1 MKLKQ
6 NKLTVSRWRYALVM
20 TALLILPVALIWH
33 IAGLQVLPDV
43 DKGYEFLQGKV
54 SKKMVR
60 REVIPAYRGVITDR
74 HGEPLAISSPVVQ
87 LVADPRLVDVN
98 HPKFSE
104 LAEHLSVTSASL
116 KKRVLRYAKRP
127 YMVLKARNFLP
138 PAVAEKILAWK
149 IPGIYGEKTYKRFY
163 PAAEVMSQI
172 VGITDDKEKGQEG
185 IESSYDSTL
194 AGVPGR
200 KKLLKDR
207 RGNVIKDLG
216 VERNAKPGE
225 AIALSIDMRLQHK
238 AYTELQDA
246 VVRHQAT
253 SGSIVVLDVHTG
265 EILAMASQPSYNPN
279 DRKKLSSDALNKG
292 ARNRAVLDLFE
303 PGSTVKP
310 FTVLAAMENSKIFA
324 ESIIDT
330 NPGYIQV
337 DKKRIKDERN
347 YGEIG
352 LADLLKK
359 SSNVGAIKLG
369 LAVDPEDMHDLFS
382 RVGFGQVV
390 GTGVAGESPGTL
402 PVHKKS
408 MRLER
413 ANFAI
418 GYSLNASALQI
429 AQAYAVLASDGLKR
443 PITLLKTDKI
453 LEGEQVVDAE
463 LVAIV
468 RQMMTGVTRKGG
480 TAEKAA
486 IYTYDVAGKTG
497 TAYKN
502 VAGGYD
508 DKRYVA
514 LFAGIVPAD
523 KPRLVTVVIIND
535 PKVGGHTGGQVA
547 GPVYANVT
555 ERALR
560 VLMVAPKVVVSDRA
574 VALSAKPSPIRFGG
588 DI

>member
-6 NKLTVSRWRYALVM
+6 NKLTITRWRYALVM
-20 TALLILPVALIWH
+20 TALLILPVSLIWH

-43 DKGYEFLQGKV
+43 DKGYKFLQGKV
-54 SKKMVR
+54 SQNMVR
-60 REVIPAYRGVITDR
+60 RETIPAYRGVITDR
-74 HGEPLAISSPVVQ
+74 YGEPLAISSPVIQ
-87 LVADPRLVDVN
+87 LVADPRLVDVD

-104 LAEHLSVTSASL
+104 LAEHLSVTNTSL

-127 YMVLKARNFLP
+127 YIVLKATNFLP

-149 IPGIYGEKTYKRFY
+149 IPGIYGEKIYKRFY
-163 PAAEVMSQI
+163 PAAEVTSQI
-172 VGITDDKEKGQEG
+172 VGITDNDEKGREG
-185 IESSYDSTL
+185 IEKSFDAIL

-200 KKLLKDR
+200 KKLLQDR
-207 RGNVIKDLG
+207 RGNMIKDLG

-225 AIALSIDMRLQHK
+225 AITLSIDMRLQHK

-246 VVRHQAT
+246 VVKHQAT
-253 SGSIVVLDVHTG
+253 SGSIVVIDVRTG
-265 EILAMASQPSYNPN
+265 EILAMANQPSYNPN
-279 DRKKLSSDALNKG
+279 DKKKLSPDAFNKG
-292 ARNRAVLDLFE
+292 ARNRAILDLFE

-310 FTVLAAMENSKIFA
+310 FTVLAAMESNKIFA
-324 ESIIDT
+324 ESVIDT
-330 NPGYIQV
+330 NPGYIQIG
-337 DKKRIKDERN
+337 KKRIKDEHN

-369 LAVDPEDMHDLFS
+369 LAVDPEDIHDLFS

-390 GTGVAGESPGTL
+390 GVGIAGESSGTL

-418 GYSLNASALQI
+418 GYSLNSSALQI

-443 PITLLKTDKI
+443 PLTLLRTDRI
-453 LEGEQVVDAE
+453 PEGEQVVNAE
-463 LVAIV
+463 LVATV
-468 RQMMTGVTRKGG
+468 RKMMTGATRKGG

-555 ERALR
+555 ERALM
-560 VLMVAPKVVVSDRA
+560 VLRIAPKATVSDRA
-574 VALSAKPSPIRFGG
+574 VALNTKPSPIRFGG

>member
-6 NKLTVSRWRYALVM
+6 NKLTVARWRYALVM
-20 TALLILPVALIWH
+20 AVLLVLPVALIWH

-54 SKKMVR
+54 SERMVR

-74 HGEPLAISSPVVQ
+74 YGEPLAISSPVIQ
-87 LVADPRLVDVN
+87 LVAEPRLVDVN

-104 LAEHLSVTSASL
+104 LAKHLSVSSASL
-116 KKRVLRYAKRP
+116 KKRVLRYTKRP
-127 YMVLKARNFLP
+127 YLVLKAGNFLP

-149 IPGIYGEKTYKRFY
+149 IPGIYGQKTYKRFY
-163 PAAEVMSQI
+163 PAAEVTSQI
-172 VGITDDKEKGQEG
+172 VGITDDEEKGREG
-185 IESSYDSTL
+185 IERSYENIL
-194 AGVPGR
+194 AGVPGQ
-200 KKLLKDR
+200 KKFLQDR
-207 RGNVIKDLG
+207 MGSVIKDLG
-216 VERNAKPGE
+216 TERNAQPGE
-225 AIALSIDMRLQHK
+225 AITLSIDMRLQHK

-246 VVRHQAT
+246 VAKHQAT
-253 SGSIVVLDVHTG
+253 SGSIVVIDVHTG
-265 EILAMASQPSYNPN
+265 EILAMANQPSYNPN
-279 DRKKLSSDALNKG
+279 DTKKLNGDQFAQG
-292 ARNRAVLDLFE
+292 ARNRAILDLFE

-310 FTVLAAMENSKIFA
+310 FTVLAAMESNKISA

-330 NPGYIQV
+330 NPGYIQI
-337 DKKRIKDERN
+337 DKKRIKDEHN

-382 RVGFGQVV
+382 RVGFGQVI
-390 GTGVAGESPGTL
+390 GTGIAGESPGTL

-408 MRLER
+408 MKIER

-418 GYSLNASALQI
+418 GYSLSASALQI
-429 AQAYAVLASDGLKR
+429 AQAYAVLASDGLKK
-443 PITLLKTDKI
+443 PLTLLKTDKAP
-453 LEGEQVVDAE
+453 EGEQVVNAE
-463 LVAIV
+463 LVAVV
-468 RQMMTGVTRKGG
+468 RKMMIGVTRKGG

-486 IYTYDVAGKTG
+486 IYAYDVAGKTG

-502 VAGGYD
+502 IAGEYD

-514 LFAGIVPAD
+514 LFAGIAPAN
-523 KPRLVTVVIIND
+523 KPRLVTVVIIDD

-560 VLMVAPKVVVSDRA
+560 VLRIAPKVELSDRA
-574 VALSAKPSPIRFGG
+574 IALRAESSPIRFGG

>member
-1 MKLKQ
+1 
-6 NKLTVSRWRYALVM
+6 
-20 TALLILPVALIWH
+20 
-33 IAGLQVLPDV
+33 
-43 DKGYEFLQGKV
+43 
-54 SKKMVR
+54 
-60 REVIPAYRGVITDR
+60 
-74 HGEPLAISSPVVQ
+74 
-87 LVADPRLVDVN
+87 
-98 HPKFSE
+98 
-104 LAEHLSVTSASL
+104 
-116 KKRVLRYAKRP
+116 
-127 YMVLKARNFLP
+127 
-138 PAVAEKILAWK
+138 
-149 IPGIYGEKTYKRFY
+149 
-163 PAAEVMSQI
+163 
-172 VGITDDKEKGQEG
+172 
-185 IESSYDSTL
+185 
-194 AGVPGR
+194 
-200 KKLLKDR
+200 
-207 RGNVIKDLG
+207 
-216 VERNAKPGE
+216 
-225 AIALSIDMRLQHK
+225 MRLQHK

-390 GTGVAGESPGTL
+390 GTGVAGESPGTV

-443 PITLLKTDKI
+443 PITLLKIDKI
-453 LEGEQVVDAE
+453 PEGEQVVDAE
-463 LVAIV
+463 LVTIV
-468 RQMMTGVTRKGG
+468 RKMMTGVTRKGG

-502 VAGGYD
+502 VVGGYD

-560 VLMVAPKVVVSDRA
+560 VLRVAPKVVVNDRA